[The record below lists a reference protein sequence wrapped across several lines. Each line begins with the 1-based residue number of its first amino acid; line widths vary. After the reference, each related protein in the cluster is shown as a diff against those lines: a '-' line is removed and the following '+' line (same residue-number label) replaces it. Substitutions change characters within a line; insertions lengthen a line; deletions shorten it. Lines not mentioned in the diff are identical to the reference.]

1 MKKKVSMKAVKI
13 VAKVLGAGFLGVAAV
28 LGAAETDESTQKV
41 IKKIAPKFVDKMGE
55 S

>member
-1 MKKKVSMKAVKI
+1 MKKKVSMKAVK
-13 VAKVLGAGFLGVAAV
+13 VAAKIIGASLLGVAAV

>member
-1 MKKKVSMKAVKI
+1 MNKKVKVFKVA
-13 VAKVLGAGFLGVAAV
+13 AKVVGAGLLGVAAV